1 MNQLDLFIKSLEN
14 DIKSEEKQNLF
25 CVTSESIRI
34 KKKVLSKAKTFLKQ

>member
-1 MNQLDLFIKSLEN
+1 MSSLKLFIKSLEN

-34 KKKVLSKAKTFLKQ
+34 KKKILGKAKTFLK